1 MDIPL
6 LPDIVAIFCLSI
18 GVLLVCHQIKIP
30 PIVGFLLTGVLCGPT
45 ALGLVQNPH
54 AVELLAEIGVVLL
67 LFSIGLEMSGEELM
81 RLKRP
86 VFVGGTA
93 QVVLTIGAFMGLGVL
108 IGQTWQESMMYGFLA
123 SLSSTAIV
131 LSRLQ
136 QKAQSESPQG
146 RLDFSVLIFQDIAVV
161 PMMLAIPILAGRGDT
176 DLGGMLVSA
185 GRTLVILVGGW
196 LLARH
201 VVPRVM
207 QLVLRTRSKEL
218 MLMTVLGLCFAI
230 ALGTASLG
238 LSLALGAFLAGLL
251 LSGSEYSLNVLEG
264 ILPFKDVF
272 TSLFFISVGMLLD
285 VDFLVHHLDKV
296 FLFAALLILL
306 KSVLSLPPMLLVG
319 YPLRVS
325 ILAAM
330 SLAQIGEFS
339 FVLASSAVNGGLMDD
354 DAYQMFLAASIV
366 TMILTPTVMEAA
378 PKVASFVSRYLHLPI
393 DEEAAAP
400 KDESLKDHLIIV
412 GFGVG
417 GKHLARTAREAGIPY
432 VILEMN
438 PDTVSRYGGKEPIHG
453 GDASKPLVLEH
464 FGIRNARVIAVVIS
478 DPSAVRAITAVARK
492 LNPKVHIVVRTRFLG
507 EVDALRRLGANDVI
521 PEDFETSIEVFSRV
535 LGYYLVPRQT
545 IERFVNSI
553 RHEYYNMARQL
564 RMTGMDLPSLAD
576 EVLTGLEV
584 VACKVEPGCALD
596 GKRLTDT
603 SLRRKYGVT
612 VVGIRHAGQLIPSP
626 GGDAF
631 LHGDDTVFL
640 FASPASLTTVMPFF
654 HADPEPEKAEDL

>member
-18 GVLLVCHQIKIP
+18 GVLLVCHQVKIP

-93 QVVLTIGAFMGLGVL
+93 QVVLTVGAFMCLGVL
-108 IGQTWQESMMYGFLA
+108 TGQTWQQSMMYGFLA

-196 LLARH
+196 VLARH
-201 VVPRVM
+201 VVPRIM

-230 ALGTASLG
+230 
-238 LSLALGAFLAGLL
+238 ALGAFLAGLL

-285 VDFLVHHLDKV
+285 VGFLVHHLDKV
-296 FLFAALLILL
+296 FLFAALLIFL
-306 KSVLSLPPMLLVG
+306 KSILSLPPMLLVG

-339 FVLASSAVNGGLMDD
+339 FVLARSAVNSGLMDND
-354 DAYQMFLAASIV
+354 GYQMFLAASIV
-366 TMILTPTVMEAA
+366 TMMLTPTVMEIA
-378 PKVASFVSRYLHLPI
+378 PKVASFVSRHMHMPV
-393 DEEAAAP
+393 DEEAAAQR
-400 KDESLKDHLIIV
+400 DESLKDHLIIV

-464 FGIRNARVIAVVIS
+464 FGIQSARVIAVVIS

-507 EVDALRRLGANDVI
+507 EVDALRRLGADDVI
-521 PEDFETSIEVFSRV
+521 PEDFETSIEIFSRV
-535 LGYYLVPRQT
+535 LGHYLVPRQT

-596 GKRLTDT
+596 GKRLMDT
-603 SLRRKYGVT
+603 SLRKKYGVT
-612 VVGIRHAGQLIPSP
+612 VVGIRHAGQIIPSP

-631 LHGDDTVFL
+631 LHSDDTVFL

-654 HADPEPEKAEDL
+654 RTNPEPERAEDL

>member
-18 GVLLVCHQIKIP
+18 GVLLVCHQVKIP

-93 QVVLTIGAFMGLGVL
+93 QVVLTVGAFMCLGVL
-108 IGQTWQESMMYGFLA
+108 TGQTWQQSMMYGFLA

-196 LLARH
+196 VLARH
-201 VVPRVM
+201 VVPRIM

-238 LSLALGAFLAGLL
+238 

-285 VDFLVHHLDKV
+285 VGFLVHHLDKV
-296 FLFAALLILL
+296 FLFAALLIFL
-306 KSVLSLPPMLLVG
+306 KSILSLPPMLLVG

-339 FVLASSAVNGGLMDD
+339 FVLARSAVNSGLMDND
-354 DAYQMFLAASIV
+354 GYQMFLAASIV
-366 TMILTPTVMEAA
+366 TMMLTPTVMEIA
-378 PKVASFVSRYLHLPI
+378 PKVASFVSRHMHMPV
-393 DEEAAAP
+393 DEEAAAQR
-400 KDESLKDHLIIV
+400 DESLKDHLIIV

-464 FGIRNARVIAVVIS
+464 FGIQSARVIAVVIS

-507 EVDALRRLGANDVI
+507 EVDALRRLGADDVI
-521 PEDFETSIEVFSRV
+521 PEDFETSIEIFSRV
-535 LGYYLVPRQT
+535 LGHYLVPRQT

-596 GKRLTDT
+596 GKRLMDT
-603 SLRRKYGVT
+603 SLRKKYGVT
-612 VVGIRHAGQLIPSP
+612 VVGIRHAGQIIPSP

-654 HADPEPEKAEDL
+654 RTDPEPERAEDL

>member
-93 QVVLTIGAFMGLGVL
+93 QVALTIGAFMGLGVL

-146 RLDFSVLIFQDIAVV
+146 SLDFSVLIFQDIAVV
-161 PMMLAIPILAGRGDT
+161 PMMLAIPILAGEGDT
-176 DLGGMLVSA
+176 DIWGMLISA

-393 DEEAAAP
+393 DEEAAAQ

-612 VVGIRHAGQLIPSP
+612 VVGIRHAGQIIPSP
-626 GGDAF
+626 GGDAS